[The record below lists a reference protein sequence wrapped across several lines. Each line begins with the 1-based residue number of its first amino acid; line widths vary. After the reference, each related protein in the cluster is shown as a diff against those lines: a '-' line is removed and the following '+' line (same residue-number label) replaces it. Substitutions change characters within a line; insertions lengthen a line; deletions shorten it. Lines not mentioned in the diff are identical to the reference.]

1 MKEKLVIRSLAALA
15 QPMRLRIF
23 RALVVGGSAG
33 LTPSVLVGTLD
44 VSATSLSFHLKELA
58 NSGLV
63 TQERQGRN
71 LVYRAA
77 FAQMNGL
84 LSYLTENCCRREA
97 CLEPVAA
104 TCNG

>member
-1 MKEKLVIRSLAALA
+1 
-15 QPMRLRIF
+15 MRLRIF
-23 RALVVGGSAG
+23 RALVVAGPAG
-33 LTPSVLVGTLD
+33 LTPGILVSTLD

-77 FAQMNGL
+77 FTQMNGL
-84 LSYLTENCCRREA
+84 LSYLTENCCQGEA
-97 CLEPVAA
+97 CLEPAAA
-104 TCNG
+104 TCNC